1 MMNNAYVNGTSALK
15 EDSKVIEFRVIE
27 QKKQPKN
34 SNYVANYKVGEKQEV
49 YPFRSEEDLQKM
61 HNYFVEKGQDRNDM
75 MFIVGINVGLRAGDL
90 LTLTWDKIIDI
101 ENIVEKGWRIVDGV
115 TVKEEKTGKF
125 RTFYFNTSCKTV
137 LKAYFEK
144 YQPDVNS
151 YVFASRKGDYVNV
164 KSAGKILKT
173 AAKAVGIK
181 YNVGTH
187 SMRKTFGYHQLKAHN
202 NDAMFVCQLQEM
214 FGHSSPQI
222 TLRYCGLE
230 TEKLQQYYNDI
241 NLL

>member
-1 MMNNAYVNGTSALK
+1 M
-15 EDSKVIEFRVIE
+15 
-27 QKKQPKN
+27 
-34 SNYVANYKVGEKQEV
+34 
-49 YPFRSEEDLQKM
+49 
-61 HNYFVEKGQDRNDM
+61 
-75 MFIVGINVGLRAGDL
+75 
-90 LTLTWDKIIDI
+90 
-101 ENIVEKGWRIVDGV
+101 
-115 TVKEEKTGKF
+115 
-125 RTFYFNTSCKTV
+125 
-137 LKAYFEK
+137 
-144 YQPDVNS
+144 
-151 YVFASRKGDYVNV
+151 NV

>member
-1 MMNNAYVNGTSALK
+1 MMNAYVNGTSALK
-15 EDSKVIEFRVIE
+15 IVEFPHKE
-27 QKKQPKN
+27 EEPKKQPK
-34 SNYVANYKVGEKQEV
+34 SKNYVANYKVGEKQEV

-61 HNYFVEKGQDRNDM
+61 NAYFEERGQDRNRM

-90 LTLTWDKIIDI
+90 LTLTWDKIIEDGK
-101 ENIVEKGWRIVDGV
+101 VVDGL
-115 TVKEEKTGKF
+115 TVKEEKTDKF
-125 RTFYFNTSCKTV
+125 RTFYFNDSCKKV
-137 LKAYFEK
+137 LGDYFLAHNPKLE
-144 YQPDVNS
+144 S

-173 AAKAVGIK
+173 AAKEVGIK

>member
-27 QKKQPKN
+27 QKKRPKN

-49 YPFRSEEDLQKM
+49 YPFRSTEDLQKM
-61 HNYFVEKGQDRNDM
+61 NAYFEEKGQERNRM

-90 LTLTWDKIIDI
+90 LTLTWDKIMEDGK
-101 ENIVEKGWRIVDGV
+101 VVDGV

-125 RTFYFNTSCKTV
+125 RTFYFNDSCKTV
-137 LKAYFEK
+137 LTAYFEK
-144 YQPDVNS
+144 HNPALES

>member
-1 MMNNAYVNGTSALK
+1 MANTYINGTSALK
-15 EDSKVIEFRVIE
+15 DETKVVEFKITKR
-27 QKKQPKN
+27 KKQPKN
-34 SNYVANYKVGEKQEV
+34 SNYVANYKTGEKQEV
-49 YPFRSEEDLQKM
+49 YPFRSEEDLKKM
-61 HNYFVEKGQDRNDM
+61 HNYFVCNGQERNDM

-90 LTLTWDKIIDI
+90 LALTWDKVMEDGK
-101 ENIVEKGWRIVDGV
+101 VVDGV

-125 RTFYFNTSCKTV
+125 RTFFFNNSCKIV
-137 LKAYFEK
+137 LKNYFDSHK
-144 YQPDVNS
+144 PALKS
-151 YVFASRKGDYVNV
+151 YVFASRKGDYVDV
-164 KSAGKILKT
+164 RSAGKILKT
-173 AAKAVGIK
+173 AAKEVGIK

-202 NDAMFVCQLQEM
+202 DDAMFVCQLQEM